1 VLSTTAL
8 AATFAGLY
16 VFGAVATGFTGAIAW
31 HRRRGTPAAI
41 ALVVFMVSLT
51 GCCLTELVVL
61 LSNTGFLPPA
71 LLFAAFAPIIPISA
85 MMPAGLW
92 AMSQAVANQDWRP
105 SRRVLATLSIHPVLA
120 ILVVALNGNDGPLY
134 RVARHTGAA
143 WPSFTPRSLFV
154 PYLAILYLV
163 MIWTCVTLVRA
174 WWHGSPLQRR
184 QAGAML
190 VAILVPIPAN
200 LVTLSMPPGTI
211 PDLTPLSYV
220 ATGLISGY
228 ALLRYGLLRLVPVA
242 RGLVLDRLRD
252 AVIVISHDDRLIDVN
267 QAGDRLLRA
276 SRPDLPPSLS
286 GLPFDQILPAQRPAR
301 VQSTGQGADGE
312 YEVDLPTGRVI
323 LDIRLEDLTDRRGRS
338 LGTVIVLRDITE
350 LYRLREHLA
359 EQAVR
364 DELTGLYNRRHL
376 LATLEGELAVRDAD
390 RSDLCVVMID
400 IDHFKSVND
409 QHGHLVGDALLAA
422 IARTLADGVREDDIV
437 ARYGGEEFAIL
448 LPGVCLEQAL
458 DRTQDLR
465 RQCAA
470 VKVITAAGPVSRTVS
485 AGVVS
490 VRDLATHNGDGCAT
504 PQTLLR
510 AADQA
515 LYLAKN
521 AGRNQVVAAG

>member
-1 VLSTTAL
+1 L

-16 VFGAVATGFTGAIAW
+16 VVGAVATGVTGAIAW
-31 HRRRGTPAAI
+31 DRRRGTPAAI
-41 ALVVFMVSLT
+41 ALVVFMGSLT

-61 LSNTGFLPPA
+61 LSNIGFLPPA
-71 LLFAAFAPIIPISA
+71 LMFAAFAPIIPLSA
-85 MMPAGLW
+85 LMPAGLW
-92 AMSQAVANQDWRP
+92 AMSQAVANQEWRP
-105 SRRVLATLSIHPVLA
+105 TRRVLATLSVHPVLA
-120 ILVVALNGNDGPLY
+120 IGAVALNGNDGRLY

-143 WPSFTPRSLFV
+143 WPSFTPGSLFV
-154 PYLAILYLV
+154 PYLAILYVV
-163 MIWTCVTLVRA
+163 MTWTCVTLVRA

-200 LVTLSMPPGTI
+200 LITLSLPPGTI

-252 AVIVISHDDRLIDVN
+252 AVIVISHDGRLIDVN
-267 QAGDRLLRA
+267 QAADRLLRA

-286 GLPFDQILPAQRPAR
+286 GLPFDQLIPAQRPAR
-301 VQSTGQGADGE
+301 VQARGRGADGE

-323 LDIRLEDLTDRRGRS
+323 LDIRIEDLTDRRGRS
-338 LGTVIVLRDITE
+338 LGQVIVLRDITE
-350 LYRLREHLA
+350 LHQLREHLS

-376 LATLEGELAVRDAD
+376 LAALEQELVSIGAEQP
-390 RSDLCVVMID
+390 DLCVVMLD

-409 QHGHLVGDALLAA
+409 QYGHLVGDALLAA
-422 IARTLADGVREDDIV
+422 TAHTLADGVREDDIV

-448 LPGVCLEQAL
+448 LPGVGIEQAL
-458 DRTQDLR
+458 ERTQDLR
-465 RQCAA
+465 RRCAA
-470 VKVITAAGPVSRTVS
+470 VTVITASGPVSRTIS

-490 VRDLATHNGDGCAT
+490 IRDLANHNGASRAT
-504 PQTLLR
+504 PETLLQ

-515 LYLAKN
+515 LYLAKH
-521 AGRNQVVAAG
+521 AGRNQVVAAAG